1 MNPSPFDVGPAVD
14 LDALVASVRAVAR
27 PAKGGANA
35 GGLAA
40 ALAEQAEFNRSLVG
54 VIGALLARVRELEEQ
69 VAALGRRPDGGAAN
83 GVHKG

>member
-1 MNPSPFDVGPAVD
+1 MNPSQFDVGPAVD
-14 LDALVASVRAVAR
+14 LDALVAQVRAVAR
-27 PAKGGANA
+27 PPKGTA

-40 ALAEQAEFNRSLVG
+40 ALAEQAGFNRSLVEVVG
-54 VIGALLARVRELEEQ
+54 TLVARVRELEEQ